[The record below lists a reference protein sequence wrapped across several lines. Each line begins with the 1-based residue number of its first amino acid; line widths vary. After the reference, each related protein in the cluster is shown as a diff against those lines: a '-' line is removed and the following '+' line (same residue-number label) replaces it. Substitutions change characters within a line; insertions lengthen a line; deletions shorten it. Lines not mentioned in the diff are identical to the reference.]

1 MVVKTQYE
9 GFRVSGL
16 YVGTNNARRYFSK
29 RVQEVELQLDHLQIQ
44 CELTDRFWNGQPEIH
59 DPRLCDWLESKH
71 LHDRPCRTPIPLAL
85 IPSGKNSFK
94 VAPLGSGWKIRRSR
108 AMAKPVARQEVCRS
122 MDVGVHDDSI
132 AALGV
137 A

>member
-1 MVVKTQYE
+1 MVVKTQYD

-16 YVGTNNARRYFSK
+16 YVGANNVRRYFSK
-29 RVQEVELQLDHLQIQ
+29 RIQEVELQLDHLQIQ
-44 CELTDRFWNGQPEIH
+44 CGLTARFWDGQPEIH

-71 LHDRPCRTPIPLAL
+71 FHERPCRTPIPMAL

-94 VAPLGSGWKIRRSR
+94 VAPLDPNWKMRKARVLT
-108 AMAKPVARQEVCRS
+108 KPVARQEVEARFDMGAS
-122 MDVGVHDDSI
+122 EDSF
-132 AALGV
+132 AVMGV

>member
-16 YVGTNNARRYFSK
+16 YVGANNVKRYFSR

-44 CELTDRFWNGQPEIH
+44 CGLTARFWDSQPEIH

-71 LHDRPCRTPIPLAL
+71 LHEKPCRTPIPLAL

-94 VAPLGSGWKIRRSR
+94 VAPIDPKWKIRRSQV
-108 AMAKPVARQEVCRS
+108 MSKPLARHETHSRRNIAELE
-122 MDVGVHDDSI
+122 DSFAVI
-132 AALGV
+132 GV

>member
-1 MVVKTQYE
+1 MVVKTQYD

-16 YVGTNNARRYFSK
+16 YVGANNVKRYFSK

-44 CELTDRFWNGQPEIH
+44 CGLTAGFWNGQPEIH

-94 VAPLGSGWKIRRSR
+94 VAPLDPEWKIRRNR
-108 AMAKPVARQEVCRS
+108 VMAKPVARQEVHS
-122 MDVGVHDDSI
+122 SLEVGAHDDGL
-132 AALGV
+132 AVLGV